1 MTRLET
7 RLPLSRAYDVDLEV
21 VKVVIVLVLEEV
33 VTTCEVEKDTDM
45 ITNLANYKSPE
56 MDWAVSVDLGFWS

>member
-21 VKVVIVLVLEEV
+21 VKVVTVCVLEEV

-45 ITNLANYKSPE
+45 ITNLVKLDKS
-56 MDWAVSVDLGFWS
+56 